1 MFRAEIEGSRITD
14 PLLEFFQ
21 EGIEHR
27 RKSII
32 IAIRRLF
39 EPLSGGAML
48 PLQDFTAYH
57 ARETNPLIKSLNS
70 QESPLKI
77 RSWSPWSTPAPDD
90 NQKEDLW
97 AKVLHRWILYCLFP
111 QGAVQLGRHGQGHN
125 ICFSLT
131 EIGRYFLGFAED
143 FHFGAAEEGNA
154 IVQPNFDVVF
164 LAPSPLIEAE
174 IAPFAER
181 KGAKMGLLFR
191 ITKSSIFKA
200 AAMGWNSERVLETL
214 KRVSSKEIPANV
226 VREIE
231 GWCRQ
236 CRRVAIRQVLMIT
249 CRDPE
254 TAVRVLAAAKPDGE
268 RVTDIIVAFSDLK
281 GQAALIRKLSSMG
294 IFSRSLRLAQ
304 RRVRINR

>member
-1 MFRAEIEGSRITD
+1 MEDMTSLLVACSGNSLRLRAQRNLIYSRDADALAGSLVSLPDWALSVTNWQPLARVDAAAQWLFALGLVETDSVLETKRRLVTSESGQKWMTLSPKERLRAILDAGKRSMGEKSMFRAEIEGSRITD

-174 IAPFAER
+174 ISPFAE
-181 KGAKMGLLFR
+181 
-191 ITKSSIFKA
+191 
-200 AAMGWNSERVLETL
+200 
-214 KRVSSKEIPANV
+214 
-226 VREIE
+226 
-231 GWCRQ
+231 
-236 CRRVAIRQVLMIT
+236 
-249 CRDPE
+249 
-254 TAVRVLAAAKPDGE
+254 
-268 RVTDIIVAFSDLK
+268 
-281 GQAALIRKLSSMG
+281 
-294 IFSRSLRLAQ
+294 
-304 RRVRINR
+304 